1 MLGLGIGLNSSD
13 FVGEAGD
20 SQYVLHTE
28 RYSFATSNHGVVKDT
43 STVGTVTTTT
53 GQTAPGS
60 SDDDWLKIE
69 FDSTQTSNFSNGV
82 RMLDLFKGNY
92 DFSDG
97 EWVALIVDIFLPTG
111 FAGTDDNTPP
121 VRVSMVVDGDK
132 QYFYST
138 SGISQ
143 LSTNAI
149 HEDFGAINGSNNRYK
164 QVDGFSISEKFA
176 IVFNSSGDKP
186 LAGDA
191 FYIRDLRVIVASQDL
206 GDNISEDL
214 FS

>member
-1 MLGLGIGLNSSD
+1 MLGLGIGLDSSD

-28 RYSFATSNHGVVKDT
+28 RYSFASSTNNIVKDT
-43 STVGTVTTTT
+43 SVVGNLTITA

-69 FDSTQTSNFSNGV
+69 FDSNQTSNFSNGV
-82 RMLDLFKGNY
+82 RMVDVFNGNY

-111 FAGTDDNTPP
+111 FAGTDVNTPP
-121 VRVSMVVDGDK
+121 VRGSMIVDTK
-132 QYFYST
+132 QYFYTT
-138 SGISQ
+138 SGLSQ
-143 LSTNAI
+143 LSTNVV
-149 HEDFGAINGSNNRYK
+149 HEDFGAVNSTNDRYM
-164 QVDGFSISEKFA
+164 QVDGASISEKFA
-176 IVFNSSGDKP
+176 ITFNSSGDKP

-206 GDNISEDL
+206 EDDISEEL